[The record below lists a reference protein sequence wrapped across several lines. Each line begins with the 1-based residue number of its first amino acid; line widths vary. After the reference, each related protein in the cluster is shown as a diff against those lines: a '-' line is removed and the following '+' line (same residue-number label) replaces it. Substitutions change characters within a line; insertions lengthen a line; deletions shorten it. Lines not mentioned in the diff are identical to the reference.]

1 MAARQERGVSGG
13 TGEWVELGAG
23 GLRWLVRSEHRG
35 RLFDSNGLRLEE
47 WLLTDAARVVKHG
60 PHRTVYHVAL
70 PGLSFYLKHY
80 RLPSVRAWLRE
91 LMRPAKARLEYE
103 RALAV
108 ADRQI
113 STVVPLA
120 LGERPR
126 GSGPGESYLLTFS
139 LDCTEPLHTFIET
152 VLPRLEPMRRTLVR
166 QRLAV
171 AAGRF
176 IARMHEAGV
185 LHHDLHAGNLLIRL
199 DRHDWPTLHLIDLHA
214 VTVHR
219 SPLDWRTSREN
230 LVVFNRWSMLRAD
243 RTDRLRFWRAY
254 ADCRSIPRQSA
265 TSPKRQ
271 RGLVLVDLARD
282 LEKRTLASNLRFWRN
297 RDRRSLRTNRYY
309 QRVRSSVAQGHAVR
323 DLDSATLTALA
334 ADPDEPFRRPGVTLL
349 KDSRSSTVAEFD
361 LPVNGVPC
369 RVIYKRFRVTAWS
382 DPWTALMRPS
392 SALRSWLYGH
402 GLRERCLPTARPLA
416 VLHRRRHGLSYEGYL
431 LTQKIPNAVDLHG
444 FVSGLADL
452 ADRDRRAILRRCIDC
467 VARLVRALH
476 HRRLSHR
483 DLKATNVLVQ
493 SSRPHIADWADGFGP
508 VWLID
513 LVGVRRHR
521 KLGRSRRVQNLAR
534 LHASFVQNPAL
545 TRTDKLRFLRIY
557 LHWGLRGQTGWKR
570 WWQDIERATEA
581 KIARNLRSGRPLC

>member
-13 TGEWVELGAG
+13 TGEWVELGVG
-23 GLRWLVRSEHRG
+23 GLRWLVLSEHRE
-35 RLFDSNGLRLEE
+35 RLFDSNGLRLQE
-47 WLLTDAARVVKHG
+47 WLQTGAARVVKHG
-60 PHRTVYHVAL
+60 PHRTVYHVTL

-80 RLPSVRAWLRE
+80 RLPNVRAWLRE
-91 LMRPAKARLEYE
+91 LVRPAKARLEYE

-108 ADRQI
+108 ADRQVL
-113 STVVPLA
+113 TVVPLA

-126 GSGPGESYLLTFS
+126 GSGPGESYLLTFG
-139 LDCTEPLHTFIET
+139 LDGTEPLHAFIET
-152 VLPRLEPMRRTLVR
+152 ALPRLEPWRQRLVR

-176 IARMHEAGV
+176 IARMHDAGV

-199 DRHDWPTLHLIDLHA
+199 DEQDRPALYLIDLHT
-214 VTVHR
+214 VTVYR
-219 SPLDWRTSREN
+219 SPLDWRTSRAN
-230 LVVFNRWSMLRAD
+230 LVMFNRWSMLRAD

-254 ADCRSIPRQSA
+254 ADCRSIPVPSA

-271 RGLVLVDLARD
+271 RGLVLGGLARD
-282 LEKRTLASNLRFWRN
+282 LEKLTLASNLRFWRK
-297 RDRRSLRTNRYY
+297 RDRRCLRTNRYY
-309 QRVRSSVAQGHAVR
+309 QRVRSTVARGYAVR
-323 DLDSATLTALA
+323 DLDSATLMTLA
-334 ADPDEPFRRPGVTLL
+334 ADPDEPFGWPGVTLL

-392 SALRSWLYGH
+392 AALRSWVYGH

-416 VLHRRRHGLSYEGYL
+416 VLHRRRLGLSYEGYL
-431 LTQKIPNAVDLHG
+431 LTEKIPNAVELHG
-444 FVSGLADL
+444 FIKGLADL
-452 ADRDRRAILRRCIDC
+452 ADRDPRAILRCCMDCI
-467 VARLVRALH
+467 ARLVRALH

-483 DLKATNVLVQ
+483 DLKSANVLVQ
-493 SSRPHIADWADGFGP
+493 GSTPQIADWADGFGP

-513 LVGVRRHR
+513 LVGVRRHC
-521 KLGRSRRVQNLAR
+521 KLDRSRRVQNLAR

-545 TRTDKLRFLRIY
+545 TRTDKLRFLRVY
-557 LHWGLRGQTGWKR
+557 LQWGVRGQTGWKR
-570 WWQDIERATEA
+570 WWHDIERATAA
-581 KIARNLRSGRPLC
+581 KVARNLRSGRPLC